1 MKSLM
6 TTNEVA
12 EILKVNQD
20 TVQRY
25 VKNGQLEAI
34 RLNGKFLR
42 IKPDSLERLISNA
55 TIPTMKPN
63 VNSKDLESK

>member
-1 MKSLM
+1 MKSLF

-12 EILKVNQD
+12 GILKVNQD

-42 IKPDSLERLISNA
+42 IKPDSLERFISTA

-63 VNSKDLESK
+63 IESKDLKAK